1 MKRFWIIV
9 SLISLSLFTT
19 NCTKEDWTPDGAEL
33 SAEVLPAT
41 ATIDDTLSQFLT
53 YDYLSSVNEALL
65 PMPSLRSG
73 IVTDSL
79 VEAAM
84 LALEDLDAQHGY
96 IKNIVRKYGYPVW
109 DRSTIL
115 YATHRE
121 EIIITPLA
129 FEDGESITGY
139 FISIHLNEV
148 FWFRLVKK
156 DKLEKAINGKGNLKD
171 WENLPFAVLESVI
184 VDKDLFGYVNQ
195 PFINWLLAKGNS
207 ETGAMSSLRSCTT
220 VQVEHCVE
228 SDELLQALVAG
239 DLVCYSYYD
248 SICDS
253 PGGDSGRC
261 QECTGSTDGGS
272 TSGGSSGGGSTDN
285 SSDLL
290 PYSDAI
296 TSAEMLRNLDAVAGL
311 DADQEA
317 FLISNP
323 AILQQIYDSYNQTTN
338 LDQRALAMNTTM
350 EDVASIIDPFEFLY
364 EALFLRLEHPDWPEW
379 RVQLHAG
386 LNVMLNKVHTT
397 LDIIGLLPGFGEPA
411 DFANAGLYLIEGDA
425 VNASISL
432 AATLPFVGWTAT
444 GSKYAMKAVKSAK
457 GSNVTLHMRQLDNG
471 KIWFNK
477 SATTQRTPTFRSI
490 LGTKTGEVAHHI
502 IPLNM
507 WDNPIVQKAA
517 ESGKFHL
524 NDGALNG
531 INIPSSL
538 HGQGYNTA
546 HRVYDSNLSQVLAE
560 MEEVYYQESP
570 DFLFQKLKIL
580 NDNIKAQLNNGVTL
594 DNIVMDLP

>member
-1 MKRFWIIV
+1 MTDGSETSAFFVIIPW
-9 SLISLSLFTT
+9 
-19 NCTKEDWTPDGAEL
+19 KEG
-33 SAEVLPAT
+33 
-41 ATIDDTLSQFLT
+41 F
-53 YDYLSSVNEALL
+53 
-65 PMPSLRSG
+65 R
-73 IVTDSL
+73 
-79 VEAAM
+79 
-84 LALEDLDAQHGY
+84 
-96 IKNIVRKYGYPVW
+96 
-109 DRSTIL
+109 
-115 YATHRE
+115 
-121 EIIITPLA
+121 
-129 FEDGESITGY
+129 
-139 FISIHLNEV
+139 
-148 FWFRLVKK
+148 FRLIKK
-156 DKLEKAINGKGNLKD
+156 DLILKAVNGKGKYKKWDNLLFVAMTYFQID
-171 WENLPFAVLESVI
+171 V
-184 VDKDLFGYVNQ
+184 DLFGFVHPDIYQ
-195 PFINWLLAKGNS
+195 YLLDISGQRDSAP
-207 ETGAMSSLRSCTT
+207 GAQSTLRSCTT
-220 VQVEHCVE
+220 IAIETCVDIPQAIVQSVEFC
-228 SDELLQALVAG
+228 ST
-239 DLVCYSYYD
+239 YYEEV
-248 SICDS
+248 CDS
-253 PGGDSGRC
+253 SPSGGGDSSC
-261 QECTGSTDGGS
+261 QECSGPRRGGS
-272 TSGGSSGGGSTDN
+272 SGGGSSGGGSTDN